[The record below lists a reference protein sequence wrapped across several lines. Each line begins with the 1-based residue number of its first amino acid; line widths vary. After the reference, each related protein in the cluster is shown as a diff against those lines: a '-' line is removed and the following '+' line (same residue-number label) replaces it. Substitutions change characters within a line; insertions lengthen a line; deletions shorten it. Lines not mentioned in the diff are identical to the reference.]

1 MGLFHR
7 GKKNNDDEPD
17 SVQTNSFSDIMNG
30 LQYAVNCA
38 QDTLQNHQIQN
49 LTRLFEGTNANNANT
64 FQSKKIMVGDKT
76 IDIPL
81 IALISHHYLAMDNV
95 KEDNRLLGD
104 LSLCSRPHF
113 AALRLLYLTLQ
124 ATVQVAYLII
134 NIIELQFS
142 PCTFLLPARGIFHS
156 VSGDF
161 SRHDTPFT
169 NHFLSSF
176 CLFFVGFP
184 CFLLRKCIAIPLFH
198 YATFCF
204 RISDLLNISVSG
216 NSSKTVRLVIVVCT

>member
-1 MGLFHR
+1 MESHQSAFEEMPECHSGFILSGLPTVVIGIAENKSGECKEEINRQITMSKITADNIFW
-7 GKKNNDDEPD
+7 
-17 SVQTNSFSDIMNG
+17 IM
-30 LQYAVNCA
+30 LRR
-38 QDTLQNHQIQN
+38 I
-49 LTRLFEGTNANNANT
+49 
-64 FQSKKIMVGDKT
+64 
-76 IDIPL
+76 
-81 IALISHHYLAMDNV
+81 IAFW
-95 KEDNRLLGD
+95 GD

-142 PCTFLLPARGIFHS
+142 PCTFLLPARGIFIPFP
-156 VSGDF
+156 GF

-204 RISDLLNISVSG
+204 RMSDLLNTSVSG
-216 NSSKTVRLVIVVCT
+216 DSSKTVRLVIIVCT

>member
-1 MGLFHR
+1 MESHQSAIEEKPDCHSGFILSGLPTVVIGIAENKSGECKEEITRQITMSKITADNIFW
-7 GKKNNDDEPD
+7 
-17 SVQTNSFSDIMNG
+17 IM
-30 LQYAVNCA
+30 LRR
-38 QDTLQNHQIQN
+38 I
-49 LTRLFEGTNANNANT
+49 
-64 FQSKKIMVGDKT
+64 
-76 IDIPL
+76 
-81 IALISHHYLAMDNV
+81 IAFW
-95 KEDNRLLGD
+95 GD

-142 PCTFLLPARGIFHS
+142 PCTFLLPARGIFIPFP
-156 VSGDF
+156 GF

>member
-1 MGLFHR
+1 MIMAKKATNKKDNLPMEEVLWKACDALRGSIEPSEYKHVVLSLIFLKYAGFHFEKRRQEIVNEGLEDF
-7 GKKNNDDEPD
+7 
-17 SVQTNSFSDIMNG
+17 V
-30 LQYAVNCA
+30 
-38 QDTLQNHQIQN
+38 
-49 LTRLFEGTNANNANT
+49 
-64 FQSKKIMVGDKT
+64 
-76 IDIPL
+76 
-81 IALISHHYLAMDNV
+81 DNV

-142 PCTFLLPARGIFHS
+142 PCTFLLPARGIFIPFP
-156 VSGDF
+156 GF

>member
-1 MGLFHR
+1 MTGMKMFKLWMVVMLLGLLPVVS
-7 GKKNNDDEPD
+7 E
-17 SVQTNSFSDIMNG
+17 
-30 LQYAVNCA
+30 A
-38 QDTLQNHQIQN
+38 QEEI
-49 LTRLFEGTNANNANT
+49 NNAINV
-64 FQSKKIMVGDKT
+64 QLEYLKKYPKDKE
-76 IDIPL
+76 
-81 IALISHHYLAMDNV
+81 ALRKVSFLYLNKADYV

-142 PCTFLLPARGIFHS
+142 PCTFLLPARGIFIPFP
-156 VSGDF
+156 GF

>member
-1 MGLFHR
+1 MW
-7 GKKNNDDEPD
+7 
-17 SVQTNSFSDIMNG
+17 
-30 LQYAVNCA
+30 
-38 QDTLQNHQIQN
+38 DTQQLSKYTSKRICNH
-49 LTRLFEGTNANNANT
+49 
-64 FQSKKIMVGDKT
+64 
-76 IDIPL
+76 L
-81 IALISHHYLAMDNV
+81 IIIFMRIEFKLLSHVLLVLMTDNV

-142 PCTFLLPARGIFHS
+142 PCTFLLPARGIFIPFP
-156 VSGDF
+156 GF

>member
-1 MGLFHR
+1 MENLFRTFRLLLNNTTTDFIRYLHDQISWNSRLVAILGAR
-7 GKKNNDDEPD
+7 GVGK
-17 SVQTNSFSDIMNG
+17 TTLL
-30 LQYAVNCA
+30 LQHIK
-38 QDTLQNHQIQN
+38 LH
-49 LTRLFEGTNANNANT
+49 
-64 FQSKKIMVGDKT
+64 
-76 IDIPL
+76 
-81 IALISHHYLAMDNV
+81 DNV

-142 PCTFLLPARGIFHS
+142 PCTFLLPARGIFIPFP
-156 VSGDF
+156 GF